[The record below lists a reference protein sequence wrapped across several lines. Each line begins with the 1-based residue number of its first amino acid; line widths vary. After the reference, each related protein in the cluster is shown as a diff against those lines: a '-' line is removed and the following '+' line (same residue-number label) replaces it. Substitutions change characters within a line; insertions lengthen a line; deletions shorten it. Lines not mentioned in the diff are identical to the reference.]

1 MHPTMKCLSEQVV
14 VITGA
19 TSGIGTA
26 IAKKAARRGATLVL
40 AASNEDGLRALT
52 DELTRTG
59 CSAMPFVT
67 DAASEQE
74 VLRLADETVGRFGR
88 FDTWINNADA
98 SFYDSPE
105 ASAAGKNRSLRGDG
119 YYRQVV
125 HGSRIAGD
133 YLLRSGGAIITVG
146 IPNSDAAALMP
157 NLCASLNKV
166 GEFCGD
172 LRTEMEKNRAPVA
185 VTLIRPAPVDDVFS
199 CHASGKDLLSLDAAA
214 PVCPCEAVAEASLYA
229 AEHLSRD
236 VYVGAMG
243 STASAAVH
251 YTPCEKDADTLNPT
265 VPLTGKTR
273 RDTYSL

>member
-1 MHPTMKCLSEQVV
+1 MQPTMKCLSEQVV

-19 TSGIGTA
+19 TSGIGAA
-26 IAKKAARRGATLVL
+26 IARKAARRGATLVI
-40 AASNEDGLRALT
+40 AASDQDALQALA
-52 DELTRTG
+52 DQLTRDG
-59 CSAMPFVT
+59 CSAVPFVT
-67 DAASEQE
+67 NAASEQE
-74 VLRLADETVGRFGR
+74 VHRLADETVGRFGR

-98 SFYDSPE
+98 SFYDSQE
-105 ASAAGKNRSLRGDG
+105 ASAAGRKQSLRGDG

-172 LRTEMEKNRAPVA
+172 LRAEMEKNRAPVA

-199 CHASGKDLLSLDAAA
+199 CHASDKDSLSLDVAA

-236 VYVGAMG
+236 VYVGAIG
-243 STASAAVH
+243 STAPAAVH
-251 YTPCEKDADTLNPT
+251 YTPCEKDAGTLNPT
-265 VPLTGKTR
+265 VPLSGRLR
-273 RDTYSL
+273 RDAHSL